1 MIDVVTK
8 IHDQFTLEFKVGFLT
23 REGREPDDFS
33 LALWM
38 FVPGSLDIT
47 PATYPKSLFYSD
59 VKSNIRLITP
69 AFALADV
76 AGGSAELLGKLRLS
90 AENAMTGKGTATD
103 FEYNVKMF
111 CAIAKSSL
119 REGLASLGDFSREK
133 AAPWEKYILDAES
146 LYDGYRSTEEA
157 PLGEEIE
164 TVFRRG
170 EEFLGDIIS
179 RYLMELAKRLEGEDA
194 GDVREKAVSLYRK
207 IGRHKGQMGFPIVME
222 NSPEHNRKYTHRF
235 SALKKYIEEG
245 YGVIYL
251 ALSSAITSG
260 LNNANL
266 AKDDLMEEFPDA
278 NIVLIDSL
286 CACGGYGLYAYHVC
300 KYQNEG
306 HSMEET
312 VKYAEELKKHEIHNF
327 TVGDLKYL
335 ARSGR
340 LSKGEAFLGNLANI
354 KPVLHV
360 DDEGRLVPLYKTHGR
375 RKSIEGLFNDM
386 QKRIGDYE
394 NDYLLI
400 DHGACRED
408 AEFLRDLIVS
418 KTGFTNI
425 IIDNVGPVIGAHAGP
440 GVMTLFH
447 LGEKR

>member
-1 MIDVVTK
+1 MDKFK
-8 IHDQFTLEFKVGFLT
+8 ILADGGCDIPAVLKEKTDLVIM
-23 REGREPDDFS
+23 P
-33 LALWM
+33 LALTIGEDSYM
-38 FVPGSLDIT
+38 SDDPELDVNRFYERMIAGEKASTSQLT
-47 PATYPKSLFYSD
+47 PAMAYKTF
-59 VKSNIRLITP
+59 
-69 AFALADV
+69 
-76 AGGSAELLGKLRLS
+76 
-90 AENAMTGKGTATD
+90 
-103 FEYNVKMF
+103 
-111 CAIAKSSL
+111 
-119 REGLASLGDFSREK
+119 
-133 AAPWEKYILDAES
+133 
-146 LYDGYRSTEEA
+146 
-157 PLGEEIE
+157 
-164 TVFRRG
+164 
-170 EEFLGDIIS
+170 
-179 RYLMELAKRLEGEDA
+179 
-194 GDVREKAVSLYRK
+194 
-207 IGRHKGQMGFPIVME
+207 
-222 NSPEHNRKYTHRF
+222 
-235 SALKKYIEEG
+235 KKYIEEG